1 MDFPSVH
8 ELEPIPSAE
17 LEKVGWTGLHDR
29 LKRSPAGALLI
40 TGQHRPEGVLLTPD
54 EYTRLIRLAGHRIRK
69 DGEILEE
76 IRREFDQ
83 HLAALTEPGAE
94 KRLRDAINEPLFTD
108 GRFLTGDSD

>member
-1 MDFPSVH
+1 MYFPSVH
-8 ELEPIPSAE
+8 ELEAIPSSE
-17 LEKVGWTGLHDR
+17 LEKVGWVGLHDR
-29 LKRSPAGALLI
+29 LKSSSAGALAI

-69 DGEILEE
+69 DEETLEE

-83 HLAALTEPGAE
+83 HLAPLTEPGAE
-94 KRLRDAINEPLFTD
+94 MRLRSAVNEPLFTD